1 MSLQYAL
8 YPNYLTTDP
17 NDYMAIVQDQE
28 SHEIEDIID
37 IMISRGS
44 TVTKAEALSV
54 IEEYEA
60 AIEQVLADGESVNTS
75 IMRVTGS
82 IPGVFNELTDR
93 FDEARHYVRL
103 NMNPGPR
110 VKRAAGNIEVEKI
123 EADRP
128 EPALKL
134 FEDIASNTTNETLTP
149 GGVAKIT
156 GSLLKVDPEAADQ
169 GLFFIASDGTATRSD
184 TYIRNKPAN
193 LIAMVPDN
201 LPSGEYSVEVRALMH
216 NTDNVRAGRLN
227 TTVVG
232 P

>member
-1 MSLQYAL
+1 MSLKYAL

-37 IMISRGS
+37 LMISRGS

-60 AIEQVLADGESVNTS
+60 AIEKVLEGGDSVNTS

-82 IPGVFNELTDR
+82 MPGVFNDLTDR
-93 FDEARHYVRL
+93 YDESRHYVRL

-110 VKRAAGNIEVEKI
+110 VKRAAQNIEVEKI

-134 FEDIASNTTNETLTP
+134 FEDVASDTTNETLTP

-156 GSLLKVDPEAADQ
+156 GRLLKVDPEATDQ
-169 GLFFIASDGTATRSD
+169 GVFFIADDGTSTRSD

-193 LIAMVPDN
+193 LIVMIPES
-201 LPSGEYSVEVRALMH
+201 LPSGEYSVEVRTILQ
-216 NTDNVRAGRLN
+216 NTKSVRSGRLN
-227 TTVVG
+227 STVVV